1 MTDAEKAKEIADF
14 LYYKLSHIDYST
26 LKRELLEMARF
37 AEEQMIEK
45 ACEWLKDNIIGMMD
59 GDLPYIQSTYDV
71 SKNEFIEDFKKAM
84 EE

>member
-1 MTDAEKAKEIADF
+1 MTNEEKAKEIASRLPKSSNDKE
-14 LYYKLSHIDYST
+14 LYAYVAA
-26 LKRELLEMARF
+26 LEIA
-37 AEEQMIEK
+37 AWKEAQMIRK
-45 ACEWLKDNIIGMMD
+45 AVEWLKNNIIGMMD